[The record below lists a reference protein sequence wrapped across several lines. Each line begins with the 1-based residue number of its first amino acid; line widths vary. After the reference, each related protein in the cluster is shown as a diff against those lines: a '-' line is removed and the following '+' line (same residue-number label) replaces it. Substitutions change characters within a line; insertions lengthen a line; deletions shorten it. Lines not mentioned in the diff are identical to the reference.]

1 MSVQRMDIL
10 LVVVPTLKF
19 VQNVRLVDL
28 RLELFQLGWLRLFIV
43 NYLTRHAPVDGSCI
57 SLIRLN
63 AVHTPA
69 YIASHNMFGNWVIL
83 Y

>member
-28 RLELFQLGWLRLFIV
+28 RLKLLQLGRLWLFIV
-43 NYLTRHAPVDGSCI
+43 NYLIGHTPVDGSFI

-69 YIASHNMFGNWVIL
+69 YIASYNVFSNWVIL